1 MNSYNLRRKLGLSQE
16 QMAARLG
23 VSTTTVRNWEHGR
36 RAPTGLYRKALEAL
50 AGTVTPACP
59 PACPK
64 HSDTYWTIAGCQ
76 ECNQEATP

>member
-1 MNSYNLRRKLGLSQE
+1 MNPYNYRRKLGLSQE

-36 RAPTGLYRKALEAL
+36 REPTGLYRKALEAL
-50 AGTVTPACP
+50 AGTVT

-76 ECNQEATP
+76 ECNQESTP